1 MRRIN
6 LLPQEDRRRDI
17 GGRLRSGVTGILL
30 IAAALSVMIMVATY
44 LFFLVRL
51 NNEEDK
57 IADLD
62 TQIAQ
67 QNQRLAELAPYR
79 DLQARLDAKK
89 PIADGIFR
97 TRFPWNDFL
106 QGLAFVIPP
115 STALDTLTAEAAP
128 INIDAPAEQPL
139 NPPGAV
145 TFTGVSLPQYT
156 NVADFVVQMNNLR
169 FLANSQLDSAELDRD
184 TFSQDAI
191 NFEVAA
197 ELITEVGSKGTELPL
212 DSGSDSSGG
221 SEATTQTQDATGS
234 QASGEDGRR

>member
-6 LLPQEDRRRDI
+6 LLPPEERRRDI
-17 GGRLRSGVTGILL
+17 GGQLRSGVTGILL
-30 IAAALSVMIMVATY
+30 IAAALSVMIMVAAY

-51 NNEEDK
+51 NNEEDR

-106 QGLAFVIPP
+106 QGLSFVIPP

-139 NPPGAV
+139 NPPGAI
-145 TFTGVSLPQYT
+145 TFTGVALPEYT

-169 FLANSQLDSAELDRD
+169 FLANSQLNSAELDRE
-184 TFSQDAI
+184 TFSENAI

-197 ELITEVGSKGTELPL
+197 ELITEVGAKGTELQI
-212 DSGSDSSGG
+212 DGG
-221 SEATTQTQDATGS
+221 NSTEDFETTTETQDTSGS
-234 QASGEDGRR
+234 QASGESEAR